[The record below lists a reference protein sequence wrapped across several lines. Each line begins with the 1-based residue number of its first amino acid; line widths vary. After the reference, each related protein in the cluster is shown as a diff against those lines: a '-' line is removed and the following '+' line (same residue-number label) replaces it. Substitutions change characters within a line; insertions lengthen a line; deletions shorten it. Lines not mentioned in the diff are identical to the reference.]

1 MDNRKNTILLTV
13 IAVATLLVAVVGAT
27 FAYFTAQGGGADQTN
42 VTVRTETSSNSSIV
56 VQDSLTLV
64 ANQENFGESAAAHL
78 TSTPAA
84 TGTITWTPST
94 GAASD
99 DLNFCYSV
107 EIDVTENGFEYP
119 TAANLNDTEESA
131 LTQYYNTPELL
142 LNITKNGTPITGS
155 TSGEVTSLNYET
167 VDAALTGTRGEVSG
181 WDLTGST
188 TSGTY
193 NVTDGTDN
201 IHQITG
207 TAGNASTDNWS
218 AQVTLVNKDIDQQ
231 YNTNKTFTA
240 SIIFTQVDC
249 TSGDPIEP

>member
-27 FAYFTAQGGGADQTN
+27 FAYFTAQGGGSDQTD
-42 VTVRTETSSNSSIV
+42 VTVKTETSSNSSIV
-56 VQDSLTLV
+56 VQDSLTLT
-64 ANQENFGESAAAHL
+64 ANQGNFGEGAAAHL

-94 GAASD
+94 GATLD
-99 DLNFCYSV
+99 DLNFCYTV
-107 EIDVTENGFEYP
+107 GITVTSNNFVYP
-119 TAANLNDTEESA
+119 DASNLKDTGST

-142 LNITKNGTPITGS
+142 LNITKNSKPITGS
-155 TSGEVTSLNYET
+155 TSGEVTSLTYET